1 MNFQSLVLVSD
12 KLMDQS
18 VGLEGFGLSFRL
30 HYGTSDLIFLIY
42 FPER

>member
-1 MNFQSLVLVSD
+1 MNFQSSVLVSD

-18 VGLEGFGLSFRL
+18 VGLEGFGFRL